1 MASLLLFCYLQAKG
15 YRLKTKGAILFTMSD
30 GTPQKITYL
39 GKIDYRDKQL
49 TFGIKEG
56 DRTKHTY
63 IIGKSGMGKSTLLEN
78 LIIQDINNGEG
89 VCVIDPHGSLA
100 EMILHHIPESRIKD
114 VVYFAPF
121 DGEFPMGLN
130 MLEKVPAEKRYL
142 LANGMM
148 SAFKK
153 IFTDGEGKGTFSAR
167 MEYVLNNIILA
178 LLENDGQTLL
188 GVNRM
193 LFDKEYRK
201 FIVSNVTDPT
211 VKDFWVNEYA
221 NYTEKT
227 AQDLAPAIQNKIG
240 QFVSNPLIRNIIGQK
255 KTSFDV
261 RKIMDEK
268 KIFIANLS
276 KGKVGEGNANLLGS
290 LLITKIYL
298 AAMSRA
304 DVDVYEAKN
313 LPACY
318 FYVDEFQNFAN
329 ESFASILSEARKY
342 KLALTVAHQYIEQ
355 MTDEVKSAV
364 FGNVGT
370 MITFRVGATDAEVFE
385 KEFAPY
391 FVLDDFVNLSAYQI
405 YLRLMIDSQGSKP
418 FSATTLPPIQKP
430 AHSHEQAV
438 IAFSRATYAKQKFVV
453 EDEIMEFYKPA
464 PKVEKPKPE
473 SLSPE
478 MKFLKVSEYKPESSQ
493 STPPRRNDTLKRF
506 DDAKKFNDSPRRE
519 TSPITRYDAPVK
531 KQEPKVESVT
541 EQVEKRVD
549 GEHIPRTQY
558 QHQNSETEQSQKETV
573 HTKVDILL
581 PYQKP
586 QAESVVQN
594 GAPSREPQREGN
606 RNATQAQSSSYN
618 KPGYDRNN
626 IHNHQQKDHSV
637 RPMREQVPSFDDKPA
652 MSLKDALA
660 KALSESANAPK
671 AEAKESSVE
680 HVPAKV
686 APLQTEKH
694 KGEAKHT
701 EESKEETKRKEIAE
715 EVLRKLIEE

>member
-1 MASLLLFCYLQAKG
+1 
-15 YRLKTKGAILFTMSD
+15 MSD
-30 GTPQKITYL
+30 GTPQQKITYL

-78 LIIQDINNGEG
+78 MVIQDINNGEG
-89 VCVIDPHGSLA
+89 VCVIDPHGSMA
-100 EMILHHIPESRIKD
+100 EKLLDHIPESRIKD

-121 DGEFPMGLN
+121 DGDFPMGLN

-153 IFTDGEGKGTFSAR
+153 IFTDGDGKGTFSAR

-211 VKDFWVNEYA
+211 VKDFWNNEYA

-227 AQDLAPAIQNKIG
+227 AQDLAPSIQNKIG

-255 KTSFDV
+255 KTSFDI

-304 DVDVYEAKN
+304 DVDPYEAEK
-313 LPACY
+313 LPPCY

-391 FVLDDFVNLSAYQI
+391 FVLDDFVNLSARQI
-405 YLRLMIDSQGSKP
+405 YLRLMIDSEGSKP

-430 AHSHEQAV
+430 AHSNIQAV
-438 IAFSRATYAKQKFVV
+438 IAFSRSSYAKQKFLV
-453 EDEIMEFYKPA
+453 EDEIMEFYKPV
-464 PKVEKPKPE
+464 PKVEKPKVESTNPE
-473 SLSPE
+473 V
-478 MKFLKVSEYKPESSQ
+478 KFLKVTTEYKPEVYEQ
-493 STPPRRNDTLKRF
+493 PQRRNDTLKRF
-506 DDAKKFNDSPRRE
+506 DTNKTIPFPKRE
-519 TSPITRYDAPVK
+519 SSSPITRYDAPVISLPK
-531 KQEPKVESVT
+531 AETVKDVSTTTPSTHEYVRSHVQQTDERTVRPERRPQPAHQEVPRNDYKQRNNDA
-541 EQVEKRVD
+541 Q
-549 GEHIPRTQY
+549 HIP
-558 QHQNSETEQSQKETV
+558 K
-573 HTKVDILL
+573 
-581 PYQKP
+581 
-586 QAESVVQN
+586 QA
-594 GAPSREPQREGN
+594 
-606 RNATQAQSSSYN
+606 TT
-618 KPGYDRNN
+618 
-626 IHNHQQKDHSV
+626 
-637 RPMREQVPSFDDKPA
+637 FDEKPA
-652 MSLKDALA
+652 MSLKEALA

-671 AEAKESSVE
+671 VEVIQAKEV
-680 HVPAKV
+680 HVDIP
-686 APLQTEKH
+686 QEMKH
-694 KGEAKHT
+694 ET
-701 EESKEETKRKEIAE
+701 FKEEIKQTTSGTHQHKEEEKKRKEIAE

>member
-1 MASLLLFCYLQAKG
+1 MS
-15 YRLKTKGAILFTMSD
+15 MSD
-30 GTPQKITYL
+30 ESPKQKLTYL
-39 GKIDYRDKQL
+39 GKIDYRDKQVV
-49 TFGIKEG
+49 FGIKAE

-100 EMILHHIPESRIKD
+100 EMVLHHIPESRIKD

-121 DGEFPMGLN
+121 DGEYPMGLN

-153 IFTDGEGKGTFSAR
+153 IFTDGDGKGTFSAR

-313 LPACY
+313 LPPCY

-370 MITFRVGATDAEVFE
+370 MITFRIGATDAEVFE
-385 KEFAPY
+385 KEFAPK
-391 FVLDDFVNLSAYQI
+391 FVLDDFVNLSAHQI
-405 YLRLMIDSQGSKP
+405 YLRLMIDSQGSPP
-418 FSATTLPPIQKP
+418 FSARTLPPIQKP
-430 AHSHEQAV
+430 AHSNEQAV
-438 IAFSRATYAKQKFVV
+438 IAFSRSTYAKPRFLV

-464 PKVEKPKPE
+464 PKVEKPKIE
-473 SLSPE
+473 NQSPE
-478 MKFLKVSEYKPESSQ
+478 MKFLKVSEYRPEKVETLKKP
-493 STPPRRNDTLKRF
+493 DMLKRF
-506 DDAKKFNDSPRRE
+506 DQTRKFNEPRRNE
-519 TSPITRYDAPVK
+519 TSPITRYDTPEAEAPKVVPPADVA
-531 KQEPKVESVT
+531 PKVEQVSPSPVIEKPYIHQT
-541 EQVEKRVD
+541 ERNQMPRVERQERVD
-549 GEHIPRTQY
+549 GQEKFKQGNSKPYVAGNANYQDKPRRDFAEKPTQ
-558 QHQNSETEQSQKETV
+558 E
-573 HTKVDILL
+573 KV
-581 PYQKP
+581 
-586 QAESVVQN
+586 
-594 GAPSREPQREGN
+594 
-606 RNATQAQSSSYN
+606 T
-618 KPGYDRNN
+618 
-626 IHNHQQKDHSV
+626 
-637 RPMREQVPSFDDKPA
+637 FDEKPA

-660 KALSESANAPK
+660 KALSESVNAPK
-671 AEAKESSVE
+671 AEVKEASSQVSE
-680 HVPAKV
+680 HAHEVKKIESEKV
-686 APLQTEKH
+686 KIQETKIEEEK
-694 KGEAKHT
+694 
-701 EESKEETKRKEIAE
+701 KRKEIAE